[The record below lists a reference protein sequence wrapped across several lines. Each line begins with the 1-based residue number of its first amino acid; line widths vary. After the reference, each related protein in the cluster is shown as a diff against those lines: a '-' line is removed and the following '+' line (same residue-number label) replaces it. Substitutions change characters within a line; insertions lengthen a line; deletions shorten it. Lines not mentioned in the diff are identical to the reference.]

1 MKTTWDI
8 KLLREFG
15 ARLGQ
20 QAYEQNKE
28 RLLYQLRNCKNK
40 AQLLELLCIAQSQL
54 QMIVDNS
61 IVKYIAK
68 AKNSTWR
75 GLKALICIYAVNAFI
90 KASSSDT
97 TSEQQGETKQT
108 EQQQTNQ

>member
-1 MKTTWDI
+1 MKPTWNN

-15 ARLGQ
+15 ERLGQ

-40 AQLLELLCIAQSQL
+40 AQLLELLCMVQFQL
-54 QMIVDNS
+54 QMDVDNG
-61 IVKYIAK
+61 IVENIAE

-75 GLKALICIYAVNAFI
+75 ELKALLCIYAMNAFI
-90 KASSSDT
+90 EASSSDT
-97 TSEQQGETKQT
+97 TSEQQGETKQI